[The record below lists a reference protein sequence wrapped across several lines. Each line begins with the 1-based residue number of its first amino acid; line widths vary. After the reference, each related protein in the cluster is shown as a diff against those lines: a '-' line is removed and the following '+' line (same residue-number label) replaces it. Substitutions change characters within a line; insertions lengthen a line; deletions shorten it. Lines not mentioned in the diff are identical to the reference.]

1 MDWSQASSQESDC
14 HCHWVQSWGL
24 GNGDGVSF
32 LRSSYTA
39 DSVLPKRVPPTGSL
53 GVPNHRFT
61 LPCSVGL
68 GLCPSAALV
77 GGRSSHRICRLWL
90 SLVYPKLRR
99 DLRTSQPLNTVP
111 HRVGLAFTFI
121 FMTAPPQHAVCL
133 PPPAPACGQ
142 PLRPCVGPLD
152 AHPSGGCFCSSH
164 GDAWGCRGWQ
174 VWLCLFIYST
184 IVLGGT
190 RRTAGC
196 KAVLVP
202 AESRTLPWNHQYEK

>member
-14 HCHWVQSWGL
+14 HCHWVQSWDL

-68 GLCPSAALV
+68 GLCPSAALGV
-77 GGRSSHRICRLWL
+77 KEFTPHLQAVVITG
-90 SLVYPKLRR
+90 
-99 DLRTSQPLNTVP
+99 VP
-111 HRVGLAFTFI
+111 QVEEGLADFTALEHSSSQGGAGVHVHFHDC
-121 FMTAPPQHAVCL
+121 PS
-133 PPPAPACGQ
+133 PACCLLA
-142 PLRPCVGPLD
+142 PSCPCMGPLD

-184 IVLGGT
+184 IVLGGDQENC
-190 RRTAGC
+190 G
-196 KAVLVP
+196 V
-202 AESRTLPWNHQYEK
+202 